1 MKGQD
6 QLNLRPWGLR
16 WSVLATC
23 MRPSGDQV
31 AGLAVSRGSPEKQNQ
46 LSICIYVSLS
56 VYVFTFSL
64 YMYLYKEIYFKELA
78 YATVGAINL
87 KFAGPASRWETQAGL
102 NVAGLRPCFL
112 FPKTSVF
119 ALKAFT

>member
-1 MKGQD
+1 
-6 QLNLRPWGLR
+6 
-16 WSVLATC
+16 

-78 YATVGAINL
+78 YATVGAI
-87 KFAGPASRWETQAGL
+87 KSEIWRASQQVGNSGRAQCCRLEAMFLIHQDLSFCSQGL
-102 NVAGLRPCFL
+102 HLIG
-112 FPKTSVF
+112 
-119 ALKAFT
+119 